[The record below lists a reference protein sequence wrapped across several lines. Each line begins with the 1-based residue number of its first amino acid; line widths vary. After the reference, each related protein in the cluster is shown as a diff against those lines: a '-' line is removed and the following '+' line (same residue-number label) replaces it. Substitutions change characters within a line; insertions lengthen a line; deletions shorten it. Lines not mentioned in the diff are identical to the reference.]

1 MKWLIGLLI
10 FLSAIGAA
18 GLYGLKWQKERD
30 YKHKWEPIVMPQRVA
45 RVLQPLSVDKL
56 AELLQQSG
64 KIRDTG
70 AFLQAA
76 KEIKLVRVAAGGYA
90 LPKIAGPREL
100 AKVFKQA
107 PDYHKVTFPEGWT
120 GFKMATRLAQRGFA
134 HAADLRKLVY
144 PPGKA
149 VSPWE
154 GRLFPDTYDLPG
166 HGDAKTLLEA
176 LNGRFKE
183 VMKGLPVSRSQMPR
197 GGDGKPL
204 SQDQIVTLASLVER
218 ETSEDAERPIIAG
231 VLLNRL
237 KKKMRLQCDAS
248 VQYVRE
254 LQEAQGKLEQGHKEK
269 LLIKD
274 LWLDSPYNTY
284 RHAGLPPGPI
294 CNPGKSS
301 IMAAM
306 QPRASKYLFYVMS
319 TKLEHHRFAATF
331 PEHLHN
337 KELAAQES
345 GR

>member
-1 MKWLIGLLI
+1 MKWLFVLLV
-10 FLSAIGAA
+10 FVGGAA
-18 GLYGLKWQKERD
+18 FGGWKLQTLQKERD

-45 RVLQPLSVDKL
+45 RVLQPTSVDKL

-64 KIRDTG
+64 KIRDAS

-76 KEIKLVRVAAGGYA
+76 KELKLARVVAGGYA
-90 LPKIAGPREL
+90 LPKTAGPREL

-120 GFKMATRLAQRGFA
+120 GGKIATRLAQNGFI
-134 HAADLRKLVY
+134 HAADFRKLVY

-166 HGDAKTLLEA
+166 HGDAKMLLEA
-176 LNGRFKE
+176 MNGRFKE
-183 VMKGLPVSRSQMPR
+183 VMKGLPVARSKMPR

-218 ETSEDAERPIIAG
+218 ETSEEAERPIIAG

-254 LQEAQGKLEQGHKEK
+254 RQEAEGKLAQGHRER
-269 LLIKD
+269 LYFKD

-319 TKLEHHRFAATF
+319 PKLGRHRFSVTF
-331 PEHLHN
+331 DEHLRN
-337 KELAAQES
+337 KALAAREA

>member
-1 MKWLIGLLI
+1 MKWLIIVLVLL
-10 FLSAIGAA
+10 GAA
-18 GLYGLKWQKERD
+18 AFGGLKLQKLQKEREH
-30 YKHKWEPIVMPQRVA
+30 KHKWEQIVMPQRVA
-45 RVLQPLSVDKL
+45 RVLEPMTVDKL

-64 KIRDTG
+64 KLRDTD

-76 KEIKLVRVAAGGYA
+76 KEIKLSRVAAGGYA
-90 LPKIAGPREL
+90 LPKTAGPREL

-120 GFKMATRLAQRGFA
+120 GAKMATRLAQHGFV
-134 HAADLRKLVY
+134 HAADFRRLVY

-166 HGDAKTLLEA
+166 HGDAQTLLEA
-176 LNGRFKE
+176 LNGRFEE
-183 VMKGLPVSRSQMPR
+183 VMKGLPVSRAKMPR

-204 SQDQIVTLASLVER
+204 SNDQIVTLASLVER
-218 ETSEDAERPIIAG
+218 ETSEEAERPIIAG

-254 LQEAQGKLEQGHKEK
+254 LQAAQGKLEQGHRER
-269 LLIKD
+269 LFLKD

-301 IMAAM
+301 IMAAL

-319 TKLEHHRFAATF
+319 PKLGRHRFAATF
-331 PEHLHN
+331 PEHLRN
-337 KELAAQES
+337 KELAARES